1 MVVVRSHRNEGG
13 PVDPARRRWFVGF
26 PLVYDSPDVSGNP
39 RAKRLSGKSLS
50 LRLLLLSQF
59 SSVRR
64 LRYVILEGGI
74 IVGTTQVLSRS
85 MTVRKSSS
93 EHWGEAEFRAVFL
106 EHYSKILA
114 ILIRLL
120 GDRARAEEMANDA
133 FWRLYRQPALQ
144 ADGNVGGWL
153 YRTATN
159 LGIDAL
165 RTSSRRR
172 QYEEAAGE
180 ARDVVTNSS
189 PLESLLREEKCNRV
203 RAVLSLIKPAQA
215 QLLILRSS
223 GLSYRELADA
233 LNVKMTSIG
242 TLLNRA
248 EEEFRN
254 RYLELHPNEE
264 EL

>member
-1 MVVVRSHRNEGG
+1 
-13 PVDPARRRWFVGF
+13 
-26 PLVYDSPDVSGNP
+26 
-39 RAKRLSGKSLS
+39 
-50 LRLLLLSQF
+50 
-59 SSVRR
+59 
-64 LRYVILEGGI
+64 
-74 IVGTTQVLSRS
+74 
-85 MTVRKSSS
+85 MTVRKDSS
-93 EHWGEAEFRAVFL
+93 EHWEEAEFRAVFL
-106 EHYSKILA
+106 EHYSRILS

-120 GDRARAEEMANDA
+120 GDRSRAEEMANDA

-165 RTSSRRR
+165 RASGRRR
-172 QYEEAAGE
+172 QYEEAAGR
-180 ARDVVTNSS
+180 ASDGAKTGS
-189 PLESLLREEKCNRV
+189 PLEDLLREEKCNRV
-203 RAVLSLIKPAQA
+203 RAALSLIKPVQA

-223 GLSYRELADA
+223 GLSYKELAEA
-233 LNVKMTSIG
+233 LNVKATSIG

-254 RYLELHPNEE
+254 RYLALHPNEE

>member
-1 MVVVRSHRNEGG
+1 MWIQK
-13 PVDPARRRWFVGF
+13 A
-26 PLVYDSPDVSGNP
+26 
-39 RAKRLSGKSLS
+39 
-50 LRLLLLSQF
+50 
-59 SSVRR
+59 
-64 LRYVILEGGI
+64 GI

-85 MTVRKSSS
+85 MTRRERSS
-93 EHWGEAEFRAVFL
+93 EHWEETEFRSVFL
-106 EHYSKILA
+106 QHYSRIVA

-120 GDRARAEEMANDA
+120 GDRSRAEEVANDA

-144 ADGNVGGWL
+144 VNGNIGGWL

-165 RTSSRRR
+165 RASGRRR

-180 ARDVVTNSS
+180 SGDDGKSS
-189 PLESLLREEKCNRV
+189 NPLEDLLREEKCHRV
-203 RAVLSLIKPAQA
+203 RGVLASIKPAQA

-223 GLSYRELADA
+223 GLSYKELADA
-233 LNVKMTSIG
+233 LDIKMSSIG
-242 TLLNRA
+242 TMLNRA

-254 RYLELHPNEE
+254 LYLATHPNEE